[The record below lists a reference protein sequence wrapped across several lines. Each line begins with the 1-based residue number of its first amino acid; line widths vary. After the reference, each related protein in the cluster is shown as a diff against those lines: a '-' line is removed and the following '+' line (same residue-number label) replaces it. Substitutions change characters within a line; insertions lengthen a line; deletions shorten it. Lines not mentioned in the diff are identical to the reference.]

1 MASSHS
7 DDSDSSSL
15 ESDEEMGG
23 YESKNRRKVKL
34 RKNQT
39 LRTSRSPSSASESS
53 SSSDEEEIE
62 FIDKLKVESENTFI

>member
-53 SSSDEEEIE
+53 SS
-62 FIDKLKVESENTFI
+62 VEAVQVNVLL